1 MAWQELT
8 EEEKAVLDVIIKHSA
23 TDKIRDPQIRRI
35 VMIIDPDS
43 KKPGAGLRRV
53 INQLRQKGFGICSDT
68 GGYWYAQDKQELLD
82 NAQSLRGR
90 AIKIIEAA
98 RGMERAA
105 DRFDEMQARLF
116 EYEREN
122 NQSIP
127 REG

>member
-8 EEEKAVLDVIIKHSA
+8 EEEKAVLECIKVHSA
-23 TDKIRDPQIRRI
+23 TDKIRDPQIRRQ

-68 GGYWYAQDKQELLD
+68 GGYWYASDRQELLE
-82 NAQSLRGR
+82 NAQALRGR

-98 RGMERAA
+98 KGMENAA
-105 DRFDEMQARLF
+105 ARFDEIQARLF
-116 EYEREN
+116 EVRSTHERADN
-122 NQSIP
+122 
-127 REG
+127 